1 MDSRDVFLVAA
12 LLSAGAFTRFIL
24 VLFGEQVTPNVMVAF
39 YSIAIMVIL
48 PSFGEAIGIGLVSGG
63 ITALISQ
70 SLINPAFLLS
80 EPMGAAVCLTVFTIL
95 HYHKKIAPYAATLAA
110 TIASGAVFTALAVSF
125 ASTPI
130 TEAYA
135 YPGNYL
141 SSMALVIIVT
151 ALINALMAG
160 LLYPALL
167 QFREKTPS

>member
-48 PSFGEAIGIGLVSGG
+48 PSFGEAIGIGLVGGG

-80 EPMGAAVCLTVFTIL
+80 EPLGAAVCFTVFTIL
-95 HYHKKIAPYAATLAA
+95 RYHKRIAPYAAALTA
-110 TIASGAVFTALAVSF
+110 TIASGAVYTALAVSF
-125 ASTPI
+125 ASTRVSA
-130 TEAYA
+130 AYE
-135 YPGNYL
+135 YPGNYVAL
-141 SSMALVIIVT
+141 MALVVMVT
-151 ALINALMAG
+151 ALMNALIAG
-160 LLYPALL
+160 VVYPVLVH
-167 QFREKTPS
+167 FRKRTPP